1 MKVFVIIF
9 ENNGW
14 RDIGGI
20 FSTKQKA
27 HSHLQEVL
35 DRFPRQRWE
44 IEEWEVL

>member
-20 FSTKQKA
+20 FSTEQKA
-27 HSHLQEVL
+27 YDHLREVL
-35 DRFPRQRWE
+35 ERFPEQRWE
-44 IEEWEVL
+44 IEVREVM